1 MTVDSLPQFSQDSIT
16 SQIPDGSDARRF
28 LLLERI
34 ATGDALPELLA
45 AVVRFI
51 EEQSPGM
58 TGSIVLVDNG
68 RIRTVVGDN
77 LPAQYRAALVGLP
90 IGPRAGSCGTAAF
103 TGERVIAENV
113 ETSEFW
119 DDYRPLVR
127 PHGLR
132 ACWSSPIRLPER
144 GVVGTFAMYYR
155 EVRSPTPAEIRWID
169 EATCLAVVAI
179 RRDLAQRALRAS
191 EARLQAVIEHT
202 PNVAIQLYDQNARV
216 QFANSASRRLFGWK
230 AGSEIGKS
238 LEELNFPRDEARRFA
253 ATVEHV
259 RATGQPVGPME
270 FRFDHPSGG
279 EGVLLST
286 VFDVPQAD
294 EPFCCACMDVD
305 LTDYRR
311 LEQAKR
317 VDDARRAL
325 VYRMVSDVIF
335 YLGIEEGPRYRFL
348 SVNDAFL
355 RATGLL
361 EAQVVGRYVEEVI
374 PGPSLPLV
382 LDRYREAV
390 VTGAPVTWEEE
401 TRYPSGLKR
410 GEVTIAPVVDERGRC
425 THLIGTV
432 HDVTERVTADAERRR
447 LELQLHHAQ
456 RLQSLGTLASGIAHD
471 FNNIITA
478 ISGHAELALNDI
490 GNDASVSSGLEE
502 ICRSAD
508 RAADLVRRILLFSR
522 REEPQLRTVDAPAL
536 IVEVV
541 TLLRA
546 TLPASIEVR
555 TTIADDTWLIVG
567 DSTQVHQVLVNL
579 ITNAA
584 QAIGSDGGAV
594 DVSCE
599 NVAASDQIDPALIQ
613 RRYVRVSVRDDGCGM
628 DDMTLAR
635 AFEPF
640 FTTKGRRQGTGL
652 GLSVVHGIM
661 KSHGGAV
668 TAESTPGQGTAF
680 HVFFPAA
687 EVDADAAEDARAEGA
702 RVLIVDAD
710 EALTRVAIGALT
722 RLGYRVTDFATPEEA
737 LATFR
742 SDPLAF
748 DVVVAGTSLS
758 GISGVAFLAA
768 IRAIRPA
775 MPAVLLSDYISDGDA
790 EAAHRLG
797 VAVLLKPRSM
807 QALTDSLHR
816 RISEA
821 FANPDQ

>member
-1 MTVDSLPQFSQDSIT
+1 M
-16 SQIPDGSDARRF
+16 
-28 LLLERI
+28 LLERI

-58 TGSIVLVDNG
+58 IGSIVLVDGG

-77 LPAQYRAALVGLP
+77 LPAAYRQALVGLP

-103 TGERVIAENV
+103 TGERVIAEDV

-119 DDYRPLVR
+119 VDYRELVL

-132 ACWSSPIRLPER
+132 ACWSSPIRLPEK

-155 EVRSPTPAEIRWID
+155 ETRSPTPAEIRWID

-202 PNVAIQLYDQNARV
+202 PNVAIQLYDTDARV

-230 AGSEIGKS
+230 TGGEIGKT
-238 LEELNFPRDEARRFA
+238 LGELNFPPDEAHRFA
-253 ATVEHV
+253 TAVEHV
-259 RATGQPVGPME
+259 RVTGQAVGPIE

-286 VFDVPQAD
+286 IFDVPQAD

-311 LEQAKR
+311 LEEAKR
-317 VDDARRAL
+317 TEDARRAL
-325 VYRMVSDVIF
+325 VYRMVTDVIF
-335 YLGIEEGPRYRFL
+335 YLGIEAGPRYRFL

-355 RATGLL
+355 RATGLR
-361 EAQVVGRYVEEVI
+361 ESEVVGQAVEDVI
-374 PGPSLPLV
+374 PPSSLPLV
-382 LDRYREAV
+382 LERYREAV
-390 VTGAPVTWEEE
+390 LTGAPVTWDEESS
-401 TRYPSGLKR
+401 YPSGIKR
-410 GEVTIAPVVDERGRC
+410 GEVTIAPVLDERGRC

-432 HDVTERVTADAERRR
+432 HDVTERVAADAEHRR
-447 LELQLHHAQ
+447 LELQLHQAQ

-471 FNNIITA
+471 FNNIVTA
-478 ISGHAELALNDI
+478 ISGHAELALND
-490 GNDASVSSGLEE
+490 VSDRVAVSEGLEE

-508 RAADLVRRILLFSR
+508 RAADLVHRILLFSR
-522 REEPQLRTVDAPAL
+522 GEEPQLRTMNAASL
-536 IVEVV
+536 ISEVV

-546 TLPASIEVR
+546 TLPPAIEVR
-555 TTIADDTWLIVG
+555 TNFADDTWGLVG
-567 DSTQVHQVLVNL
+567 DSTQLHQVMVNL

-584 QAIGSDGGAV
+584 QAIGSDGGAI
-594 DVSCE
+594 DISSANLFVS
-599 NVAASDQIDPALIQ
+599 AADAIDPALPPG
-613 RRYVRVSVRDDGCGM
+613 RYVRIDIADNGCGM

-661 KSHGGAV
+661 KNHGGVV
-668 TAESTPGQGTAF
+668 TVASTPGRGTVF
-680 HVFFPAA
+680 HLFFPAA
-687 EVDADAAEDARAEGA
+687 DANSPVEKGTQPGGA
-702 RVLIVDAD
+702 RVLFVDGD
-710 EALTRVAIGALT
+710 EALAHVAIAALIQ
-722 RLGYRVTDFATPEEA
+722 LGHRVTSAATPEEA
-737 LATFR
+737 LTRFR
-742 SDPLAF
+742 REPRDF
-748 DVVVAGTSLS
+748 DVVVADTSMP
-758 GISGVAFLAA
+758 GFSGVAFLAA
-768 IRAIRPA
+768 IRSIRPN
-775 MPAVLLSDYISDGDA
+775 MPAVLMSDYINDA
-790 EAAHRLG
+790 DADAARRLG
-797 VAVLLKPRSM
+797 VDVLLKPRSP

-816 RISEA
+816 HIGDA
-821 FANPDQ
+821 FANPEK

>member
-1 MTVDSLPQFSQDSIT
+1 
-16 SQIPDGSDARRF
+16 
-28 LLLERI
+28 LLERI

-58 TGSIVLVDNG
+58 IGSIVLVDNG

-77 LPAQYRAALVGLP
+77 LPAAYRQALVGLP

-103 TGERVIAENV
+103 TGERVIAEDV

-119 DDYRPLVR
+119 VDYRHLVR

-132 ACWSSPIRLPER
+132 ACWSSPVRLPEK
-144 GVVGTFAMYYR
+144 GVVGTFAMYYCD
-155 EVRSPTPAEIRWID
+155 VRSPTPAEIRWID

-202 PNVAIQLYDQNARV
+202 PNVAIQLFDKDARV
-216 QFANSASRRLFGWK
+216 QFANSASRRLFAWK

-238 LEELNFPRDEARRFA
+238 LDQLNFPIDEARRFA
-253 ATVEHV
+253 AAVDHV
-259 RATGQPVGPME
+259 RVTGEAVGPIE

-286 VFDVPQAD
+286 VFEVPQAD

-311 LEQAKR
+311 LEEAKR
-317 VDDARRAL
+317 VEDARQAL
-325 VYRMVSDVIF
+325 VYRMVTDVIF
-335 YLGIEEGPRYRFL
+335 YLGIEDGPRYRFL

-355 RATGLL
+355 RATGLQ
-361 EAQVVGRYVEEVI
+361 EGEVVGHLVEDVI
-374 PGPSLPLV
+374 PPPSLPLV
-382 LDRYREAV
+382 LERYREAAL
-390 VTGAPVTWEEE
+390 TGVPVTWDEES
-401 TRYPSGLKR
+401 RYPSGVKR
-410 GEVTIAPVVDERGRC
+410 GEVTLAPVLDAQGRC

-432 HDVTERVTADAERRR
+432 HDVTERVAADSERRR

-471 FNNIITA
+471 FNNIVTA
-478 ISGHAELALNDI
+478 ISGHAELALND
-490 GNDASVSSGLEE
+490 VSDRGAVSAGLEE

-522 REEPQLRTVDAPAL
+522 GDEPKLQTMDAPAL
-536 IVEVV
+536 IDEVV

-546 TLPASIEVR
+546 TLPASIDVR
-555 TTIADDTWLIVG
+555 TNIAAETWRLVG
-567 DSTQVHQVLVNL
+567 DSTQVHQVMVNL

-584 QAIGSDGGAV
+584 QAIGANRGTI
-594 DVSCE
+594 DVSSA
-599 NVAASDQIDPALIQ
+599 NVFVSAGGTIDPALPPG
-613 RRYVRVSVRDDGCGM
+613 RYVRVSVGDNGCGM
-628 DDMTLAR
+628 DEMTLAR

-661 KSHGGAV
+661 KNHSGAV
-668 TAESTPGQGTAF
+668 TVNSTPGQGTVF
-680 HVFFPAA
+680 HLFFPAA
-687 EVDADAAEDARAEGA
+687 EVDASLQQDSHADGA
-702 RVLIVDAD
+702 RVLFVDGD
-710 EALTRVAIGALT
+710 GALAHVTIGALK
-722 RLGYRVTDFATPEEA
+722 RLGHRVTNAAAPEEA
-737 LATFR
+737 LSRFR
-742 SDPLAF
+742 REPRDF
-748 DVVVAGTSLS
+748 DVVVADTAMP

-768 IRAIRPA
+768 VRAIRA
-775 MPAVLLSDYISDGDA
+775 NMPAVLLSDYISDADA

-797 VAVLLKPRSM
+797 VDVLLKPRSP
-807 QALTDSLHR
+807 QALTESLHR
-816 RISEA
+816 HIGGA
-821 FANPDQ
+821 FANPEN